1 LEGFISALLNEKI
14 KIINIKE
21 SESNKANAED
31 KFNRVDIFVE
41 KIEEKIEIALN
52 LLKMGISIEVV
63 CNATG
68 LSKQQIEKL
77 EAS

>member
-1 LEGFISALLNEKI
+1 MEGFISALLNEKI